1 MAINTTF
8 TLFMVIVE
16 IAMII
21 WGSVVVFGAWAS
33 WTGDIEKYENMDDF
47 NYCKSTPMIFAFTI
61 LLIKWVSSMEQQDDC
76 LDVTIKYEY

>member
-8 TLFMVIVE
+8 ILIMIIVDF
-16 IAMII
+16 AMII

-61 LLIKWVSSMEQQDDC
+61 LIIKWVSLTKRQHNMAYHR
-76 LDVTIKYEY
+76 I

>member
-8 TLFMVIVE
+8 ILIMIIVDF
-16 IAMII
+16 AMII

-61 LLIKWVSSMEQQDDC
+61 LLIKCVSLTKRQQNMA
-76 LDVTIKYEY
+76 YYRM